1 MSVMRNTRRE
11 NPDAPESWEV
21 AKTTPF
27 AELPE
32 SRGDFGWSAA
42 HPDWTLEDLRKAFE
56 AANDT
61 QNDVVASMR
70 AFLGAHKDKLAESGL
85 LESAEET
92 LEEAVELKA
101 SQKHKK
107 LMDKTFDETQ

>member
-1 MSVMRNTRRE
+1 
-11 NPDAPESWEV
+11 
-21 AKTTPF
+21 
-27 AELPE
+27 
-32 SRGDFGWSAA
+32 
-42 HPDWTLEDLRKAFE
+42 
-56 AANDT
+56 
-61 QNDVVASMR
+61 MR